1 MFIRLLA
8 RGFKNILKGIN
19 NTHTRSSMS
28 KEKLDEIRDTAIHLV
43 SMIAEFQARLEE
55 SDSDDGL
62 DTDVASKS
70 GRSVL
75 SVAFP
80 GTAPGPVPVS
90 VTDASSLPPRS
101 TRTTGKPGKHRQ
113 PKKQRSAAGNGGS
126 DKDGDRDSDS
136 DRDRDN
142 VSESGNGKA
151 GAEDGKFE
159 KRSRAV
165 VAPTT
170 RRPGA
175 ANDSSSV
182 VSSAR
187 SRVSVSYEPEDDG
200 PGVEQDWTDTA
211 SRSSRAR
218 TGGRFHR
225 HPH

>member
-1 MFIRLLA
+1 
-8 RGFKNILKGIN
+8 
-19 NTHTRSSMS
+19 MS
-28 KEKLDEIRDTAIHLV
+28 KEKLDEIRETAIHLV

-55 SDSDDGL
+55 SDSDDDGL
-62 DTDVASKS
+62 DTDLASKS

-80 GTAPGPVPVS
+80 GTAPDPVPVS

-101 TRTTGKPGKHRQ
+101 TRKTGKPGKHRQ
-113 PKKQRSAAGNGGS
+113 PKKQKSAAGNGGS
-126 DKDGDRDSDS
+126 DSDNDNGSDS
-136 DRDRDN
+136 GRDN
-142 VSESGNGKA
+142 VSERESGNGKA
-151 GAEDGKFE
+151 GAEDGKFD

-165 VAPTT
+165 VAPTP

-187 SRVSVSYEPEDDG
+187 SRVSVSYAPEDDG

-218 TGGRFHR
+218 TGGRFHH